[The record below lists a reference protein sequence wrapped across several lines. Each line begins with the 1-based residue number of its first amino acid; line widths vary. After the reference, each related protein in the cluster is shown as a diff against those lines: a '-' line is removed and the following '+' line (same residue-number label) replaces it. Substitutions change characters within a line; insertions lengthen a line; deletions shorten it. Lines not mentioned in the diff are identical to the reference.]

1 MVVAIVGE
9 GGVVIPVT
17 GGRVNIM
24 PTENET
30 ECFNPLVLIPTYNTG
45 RKLVETIRSARSF
58 WTPVWVVVDGSTDS
72 SAEVLESLS
81 QNDPGLRVIVLSPN
95 RGKGAAIRYG
105 VEEAFRAGFSHVLTM
120 DADGQ
125 HPAQSIPEFM
135 ACARSHP
142 DTLIL
147 GLPVFDLSA
156 PPLRVQG
163 RKLSNWC
170 ANLETLW
177 AGTGDSLFGFRVYPI
192 IPLRAAFKKSPGMQG
207 FDFDPEA
214 TVRMAWAG
222 TPIIN
227 LSVPVTYFSPSE
239 GGVSHF
245 KYIRDNVLLTG
256 MHIRLIFGFLARLP
270 VLLWRRMNAPPNP
283 QK

>member
-1 MVVAIVGE
+1 M
-9 GGVVIPVT
+9 IPFK
-17 GGRVNIM
+17 GRS
-24 PTENET
+24 ENHHGSQNKP
-30 ECFNPLVLIPTYNTG
+30 ECFLPLVLIPTYNTG
-45 RKLVETIRSARSF
+45 RKLAETICSARSV
-58 WTPVWVVVDGSTDS
+58 WTPVWVVVDGSTDN
-72 SAEVLESLS
+72 SAEILESLS
-81 QNDPGLRVIVLSPN
+81 RNDPGLRVIVLAPN
-95 RGKGAAIRYG
+95 RGKGAAIRQG

-156 PPLRVQG
+156 PSLRVQG

-177 AGTGDSLFGFRVYPI
+177 AGIGDSLFGFRVYPI
-192 IPLRAAFKKSPGMQG
+192 GPLRAAFKKSPGMQG

-214 TVRMAWAG
+214 SVRMAWAG

-227 LSVPVTYFSPSE
+227 LTVPVTYFSPSE

-245 KYIRDNVLLTG
+245 KYFRDNVLLTG

-270 VLLWRRMNAPPNP
+270 VLLWRRVHSTLPP